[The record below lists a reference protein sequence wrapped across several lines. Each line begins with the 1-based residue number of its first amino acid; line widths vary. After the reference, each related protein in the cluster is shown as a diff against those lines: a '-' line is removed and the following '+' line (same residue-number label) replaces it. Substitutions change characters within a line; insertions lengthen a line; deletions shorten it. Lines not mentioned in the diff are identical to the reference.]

1 MTSPSDSESGVLLGS
16 QKQTLR
22 QGRPNRAPLV
32 ATQAFMRDPYSVRPT
47 LTDVFIVHLS
57 PGSDPLNSS
66 SNRIQQVYPPKK
78 ETIMDKIDSPVSMDD
93 LFPLAFDENEEGYM
107 GTSFKIYI
115 DDSADK
121 EAKEICHCWSLDWR
135 SIRIGEPLGASGGGV
150 LKRPPAIKYFHQK
163 EFVRRSGEFE
173 QFTDRAKWP
182 RGTGR
187 DAANSKRDLLRN
199 VLEGSPILAIGI
211 AILISDYGGSERSVL
226 MRQSISPRM
235 PFEIALQET
244 LNQCV
249 KAVRKIDSKSD
260 LVIISD
266 KSTKASRYTEVF
278 EGFTRKNPV
287 SAQYLRGI
295 MHLDDEKI
303 TGHGGRSLRR
313 RD

>member
-1 MTSPSDSESGVLLGS
+1 
-16 QKQTLR
+16 
-22 QGRPNRAPLV
+22 
-32 ATQAFMRDPYSVRPT
+32 
-47 LTDVFIVHLS
+47 
-57 PGSDPLNSS
+57 
-66 SNRIQQVYPPKK
+66 
-78 ETIMDKIDSPVSMDD
+78 MDD

-121 EAKEICHCWSLDWR
+121 ERKKFVIAGALIGDQSDWR
-135 SIRIGEPLGASGGGV
+135 AFGRKWRDV

-199 VLEGSPILAIGI
+199 VLEGSPISAIGI
-211 AILISDYGGSERSVL
+211 AILIPDYEQVRKERADAAKYF
-226 MRQSISPRM
+226 PKDA
-235 PFEIALQET
+235 FEIALQET

-303 TGHGGRSLRR
+303 TGLQAADLCAGVIKKEFDRR
-313 RD
+313 EAGDFEWPIPELSKTFYRMGYWDRDYALSVLDHQSVKYGV